1 MKKIISQFIVTIMLV
16 MMVTGTAFA
25 GNVDFTPIEIEQVQ
39 TTVAGDQL
47 DQSSNAI
54 KIQNIAEKVNQDIA
68 SEIAKAQIKAEKAK
82 DEADLDGIII
92 KLLDKTAK
100 LVDKGIIKIE
110 RLGGEAVCEYITVE
124 IGDRTI
130 LVDPIRIVRL

>member
-25 GNVDFTPIEIEQVQ
+25 GDAAFTPLEIEQVQ

-47 DQSSNAI
+47 EQSPNAI
-54 KIQNIAEKVNQDIA
+54 KIQNVAEKVNQDIA
-68 SEIAKAQIKAEKAK
+68 FEIAKAQIKAEKAK
-82 DEADLDGIII
+82 DEADLDCIIN
-92 KLLDKTAK
+92 KLLEKTAK

-124 IGDRTI
+124 IGGRTI

>member
-25 GNVDFTPIEIEQVQ
+25 GNVDFTPPVIEQVQ

-47 DQSSNAI
+47 EQSPNAI
-54 KIQNIAEKVNQDIA
+54 KIKNIAEKVNQDIA
-68 SEIAKAQIKAEKAK
+68 FEIAKAQIKAEKAK
-82 DEADLDGIII
+82 DEADLDDIII
-92 KLLDKTAK
+92 KLLNKTAK

-110 RLGGEAVCEYITVE
+110 KLGGEAVCDYITVE
-124 IGDRTI
+124 IGNRTI